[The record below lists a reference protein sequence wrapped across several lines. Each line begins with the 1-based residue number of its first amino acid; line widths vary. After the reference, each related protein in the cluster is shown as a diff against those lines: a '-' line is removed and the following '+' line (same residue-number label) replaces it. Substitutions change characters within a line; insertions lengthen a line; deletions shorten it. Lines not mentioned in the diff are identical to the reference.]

1 MNLGDFM
8 ETILTGAEARSK
20 LLKGV
25 NKLASSIKGTLGPQA
40 RTVIVQN
47 PMGMPVILND
57 GVTIARAV
65 TDPDPYVQMG
75 IDLLKEVASEA
86 QEKSGDG
93 TTTAT
98 LIAQTLCN
106 GSLTLMENGVPPLV
120 IRDGLKDCLEDV
132 TEYIKKHTTTD
143 FDLVDVATI
152 ASNNDQEL
160 GELIADVVKG
170 GGGITIEKSPTQET
184 YVRTSNGLEIN
195 SGIAHV
201 LMANAG
207 RGKCEF
213 DNPLILTTTERIESF
228 NTLVPALETSIQEGR
243 PLVVFCPDVNPQMLQ
258 NLLVNIV
265 KGKVSVCIVKVP
277 GMSQQQQEWL
287 EDVSAS
293 TGSKL
298 FKASL
303 NESIIKV
310 TIQDLGECDKFHS
323 NSKTTTL
330 TLKEN
335 LPSLEQHSE
344 ALFDAIEEEE
354 NEWLQ
359 EQIQNRL
366 NRMNE
371 GISTIYVGG
380 ASDVEQVETK
390 ERVDDAVNA
399 CKLALESGVVVGG
412 GATLWRYA
420 QEMQTMVPLATD
432 VRLLFKRA
440 METPL
445 KTIVENA
452 GADLEFYMMG
462 FDGWRQLKDANF
474 LYVCG
479 KTGELEYAKDD
490 GVLDPMQVVLNSVES
505 AVSIAALVLMT
516 DCAIIAPKE

>member
-106 GSLTLMENGVPPLV
+106 GSLTLMESGVPPLV

-132 TEYIKKHTTTD
+132 TEYINKHTTTD

-160 GELIADVVKG
+160 GELIADVVTG

-184 YVRTSNGLEIN
+184 YVRKSNGLEIS
-195 SGIAHV
+195 SGMAHV

-228 NTLVPALETSIQEGR
+228 NTLVPALETSIQEGK

-265 KGKVSVCIVKVP
+265 QGKVSVCIVKVP
-277 GMSQQQQEWL
+277 GMAQQQQEWL
-287 EDVSAS
+287 EDISAV

-323 NSKTTTL
+323 NSNTSTITGRVYP
-330 TLKEN
+330 TAYIAE
-335 LPSLEQHSE
+335 LEE
-344 ALFDAIEEEE
+344 AVVEEE
-354 NEWLQ
+354 NDWVK
-359 EQIQNRL
+359 EQTQNRID
-366 NRMNE
+366 RMTT

-432 VRLLFKRA
+432 VRLLFQKA

-452 GADLEFYMMG
+452 GADLEFYTIG
-462 FDGWRQLKDANF
+462 FDGWRQLKEANF

-516 DCAIIAPKE
+516 DCAIVAPKQ